1 MSRFHRIPLA
11 LLIAVALSSASE
23 PLRQTL
29 LALERA
35 DIEAFKSKDTNFPTS
50 YLADTFIGYG
60 ASGKID
66 KATASKQYA
75 SHNCTL
81 QSHFIAS
88 EQLTQLDTDVA
99 LLTYKKSL
107 NGTCGAE
114 ALPAESSSANVFVR
128 KARKWQSIFYA
139 ESAIV
144 APAVI
149 APQPQQNTKT
159 LDPETQL
166 LLSAEKAIWQAWGNQ
181 DRSRLQALT
190 TQNMSFINIF
200 GTRFLT
206 KADALQDWTS
216 HGCQVKS
223 TAVNHPQATF
233 LSPKVAILTFHGSAD
248 GTCFGQKIGPIW
260 GTSTYIKQ
268 GSKWKWPFGINIPAK
283 S

>member
-149 APQPQQNTKT
+149 APNRTT
-159 LDPETQL
+159 LNHNRTRKPSTQRPNSSSPPKKRSGKL
-166 LLSAEKAIWQAWGNQ
+166 GAI
-181 DRSRLQALT
+181 R
-190 TQNMSFINIF
+190 
-200 GTRFLT
+200 
-206 KADALQDWTS
+206 
-216 HGCQVKS
+216 
-223 TAVNHPQATF
+223 TAAAYK
-233 LSPKVAILTFHGSAD
+233 LSPLR
-248 GTCFGQKIGPIW
+248 TCPSS
-260 GTSTYIKQ
+260 TS
-268 GSKWKWPFGINIPAK
+268 SVRV